1 MFSLVKQASTQQ
13 VFVLLFFTS
22 DFSLEAATNELR
34 GERRN
39 RHRDDG
45 RSRPQREAQAPQTGQ
60 AAAKHRNRSRR
71 HRRQGGAPRPCSAW
85 KSSLVSLSLSSL
97 LLRLSF
103 SLLYA
108 KAVIYMS
115 IYARL
120 LISPT
125 QRDLLRGGILGPWRH
140 PWFSGC
146 YVLASNRRV
155 VPDVPRALP
164 HASRLS
170 VLLNRYGVTSVY
182 RHTYTTPPR
191 PSVSGS
197 FLPTDPDRH
206 GPLHHSCRSI

>member
-1 MFSLVKQASTQQ
+1 MEKISL
-13 VFVLLFFTS
+13 L
-22 DFSLEAATNELR
+22 
-34 GERRN
+34 
-39 RHRDDG
+39 
-45 RSRPQREAQAPQTGQ
+45 
-60 AAAKHRNRSRR
+60 
-71 HRRQGGAPRPCSAW
+71 W
-85 KSSLVSLSLSSL
+85 SLSLSSL

-146 YVLASNRRV
+146 YVLASNRPV

-164 HASRLS
+164 RASRLS

-197 FLPTDPDRH
+197 FLPTDPDRQVRCIIPAVRFDEAKT
-206 GPLHHSCRSI
+206 GNEMAIVSVLFSLPRRWY

>member
-1 MFSLVKQASTQQ
+1 MKKCGVCVPKEDKGSLKHNLFSASLNSLDGKIS
-13 VFVLLFFTS
+13 LL
-22 DFSLEAATNELR
+22 
-34 GERRN
+34 
-39 RHRDDG
+39 
-45 RSRPQREAQAPQTGQ
+45 
-60 AAAKHRNRSRR
+60 
-71 HRRQGGAPRPCSAW
+71 W
-85 KSSLVSLSLSSL
+85 SLSLSSL

-146 YVLASNRRV
+146 YALASNRPV

-164 HASRLS
+164 RASRLS